1 MTTNLPQV
9 KRRELLKAGIAASAA
24 MTVGIP
30 VSEVAKAAAG
40 AAENGIVWTKGVCRF
55 CGTGCGLSVGVKDGR
70 VVATKGDPD
79 APVNRGLNCIK
90 GYFNAKIL
98 YGKDRLTKP
107 LLRKTNGK
115 YDKNGKFEAVSWEEA
130 LDVMAD
136 KFLQTYK
143 AKGPTAVA
151 ILGSGQYTIPEAY
164 AASKL
169 VKAGW
174 RSNNLD
180 PNARLCMA
188 SAVVG
193 FYQVFGIDEP
203 ANNYSDIEKCN
214 TMVLWGNNMA
224 EAHPVLWSRVAD
236 RKLTHAA
243 TKIINVTTYK
253 NMSSNLADTTI
264 IFKPNTD
271 LAILNY
277 ILREIVNRGAVEQ
290 DFVNKHCIFATGNVD
305 IGYGMRPTDK
315 FAFPAEKDV
324 QKKQNEIVLDK
335 WEAIAQGRK
344 EGQVVKQ
351 VQQGG
356 KAGGHWSITFEEFK
370 KGLEPYTLDFVAE
383 LSKGDPDE
391 SMEDF
396 KKKLVALADT
406 YIDKANDILSFWCM
420 GANQHQRGVWV
431 NEQIYA
437 VHLLLAKHA
446 RPGNGAFSLTGQP
459 SACGSAREVGTF
471 CHRLP
476 SDLLVAAKPA
486 RVKSEKIWGIP
497 EKTINPKVGRAFM
510 EILRGMEDDS
520 VNFVWTQVVN
530 PFQAAPNSN
539 HWLKAARHPN
549 NFIVVADAYP
559 TYSCRY
565 ADLILPAAMIFEK
578 WGLYGNAERRTQGWQ
593 QMATPPG
600 EARTDL
606 WMMMEFAKRI
616 KLKDVWGEQS
626 VPGLKVEGYEDGKLP
641 SVLDEAQK
649 MGYTPE
655 TTLYEVLYARKSNT
669 NVAWPDPAFV
679 CKINSTAAPSKLN
692 WFPEKAL
699 FSEYRQFTLGD
710 GHDLADFDTYLNSK
724 TRGLMWPVV
733 NGKETPYRFNQDFDP
748 YVKEGGYAFYGKLFK
763 AIPTGNLWGITD
775 PKPVPLPNKAKIFY
789 RPYAAPVEQPDANYD
804 LWLCTGR
811 ILEHWHTGSMT
822 MRVPELYRAQPNA
835 FVYMNPDDAAKRG
848 LKNGDVATVESRRG
862 KINAIVQTNQRNF
875 MPRGSSWLAFF
886 DEKVQTNQVVID
898 ATDPISEEPDFK
910 KSAVK
915 IYRAQ

>member
-446 RPGNGAFSLTGQP
+446 RPGNGAP
-459 SACGSAREVGTF
+459 
-471 CHRLP
+471 
-476 SDLLVAAKPA
+476 
-486 RVKSEKIWGIP
+486 
-497 EKTINPKVGRAFM
+497 
-510 EILRGMEDDS
+510 
-520 VNFVWTQVVN
+520 
-530 PFQAAPNSN
+530 
-539 HWLKAARHPN
+539 
-549 NFIVVADAYP
+549 
-559 TYSCRY
+559 
-565 ADLILPAAMIFEK
+565 
-578 WGLYGNAERRTQGWQ
+578 
-593 QMATPPG
+593 
-600 EARTDL
+600 
-606 WMMMEFAKRI
+606 
-616 KLKDVWGEQS
+616 
-626 VPGLKVEGYEDGKLP
+626 
-641 SVLDEAQK
+641 
-649 MGYTPE
+649 
-655 TTLYEVLYARKSNT
+655 
-669 NVAWPDPAFV
+669 
-679 CKINSTAAPSKLN
+679 
-692 WFPEKAL
+692 
-699 FSEYRQFTLGD
+699 
-710 GHDLADFDTYLNSK
+710 
-724 TRGLMWPVV
+724 
-733 NGKETPYRFNQDFDP
+733 
-748 YVKEGGYAFYGKLFK
+748 
-763 AIPTGNLWGITD
+763 
-775 PKPVPLPNKAKIFY
+775 
-789 RPYAAPVEQPDANYD
+789 
-804 LWLCTGR
+804 
-811 ILEHWHTGSMT
+811 
-822 MRVPELYRAQPNA
+822 
-835 FVYMNPDDAAKRG
+835 
-848 LKNGDVATVESRRG
+848 
-862 KINAIVQTNQRNF
+862 
-875 MPRGSSWLAFF
+875 
-886 DEKVQTNQVVID
+886 
-898 ATDPISEEPDFK
+898 
-910 KSAVK
+910 
-915 IYRAQ
+915 